1 VNDAEKRGYTSLWLR
16 QVDKQYKMFIE
27 DQKYTN
33 VSPMKEKYFGYML
46 LVPALLLVVTMTL
59 FPFGY
64 NIFLTFCRLDLLQS
78 KVPTFIGLG
87 NYLEVLKDGHV
98 TNSLRITIVFVAA
111 VVSIESIF
119 GLGLAF
125 LFDRKI
131 RGLGVIRSILI
142 IPMVMTPVVVAI
154 MWRLMYNREY
164 GIINQLLLMMGLIK
178 SPLTWLGEPLLAMIS
193 IIITDV
199 WQWTPFMFLILFA
212 GLRSLPKSPFEAAK
226 IDGASTF
233 RIFRHITIPLLK
245 PVICIAIL
253 LRMLDAA
260 KVFDTVFTIT
270 RGGPA
275 RTTDVFTVFA
285 FREAFWFW
293 RMGYTATISLILFI
307 ACLVVT
313 TIFLKL
319 TKFKFGR

>member
-1 VNDAEKRGYTSLWLR
+1 MIKNITNASLMR
-16 QVDKQYKMFIE
+16 
-27 DQKYTN
+27 
-33 VSPMKEKYFGYML
+33 EKYLGYIL
-46 LVPALLLVVTMTL
+46 LVPAILLVVTMTL

-64 NIFLTFCRLDLLQS
+64 NIVLTFCKLDLLQS

-87 NYLEVLKDGHV
+87 NYLEVLKDRHV
-98 TNSLRITIVFVAA
+98 TNSLRITITFVAA
-111 VVSIESIF
+111 AVSIECIL

-131 RGLGVIRSILI
+131 RGLGVIRSVLL
-142 IPMVMTPVVVAI
+142 IPMVMTPVVVAV
-154 MWRLMYNREY
+154 MWRLMFNREY
-164 GIINQLLLMMGLIK
+164 GIVNQLLLMMGLIK
-178 SPLTWLGEPLLAMIS
+178 SPLTWLGDPLLAMIA

-233 RIFRHITIPLLK
+233 QVFRHITIPLLK
-245 PVICIAIL
+245 PVILIAIL
-253 LRMLDAA
+253 LRMLDAI
-260 KVFDTVFTIT
+260 KVFDSVFTIT

-275 RTTDVFTVFA
+275 LTTDVFTVFA

-293 RMGYTATISLILFI
+293 RMGYTATISLILFVT
-307 ACLVVT
+307 CLVLA

-319 TKFKFGR
+319 TKFKFER